1 MANVLRFTGGK
12 RCIVCGDQI
21 DPERVR
27 TNPDVVTCEA
37 GCSVG
42 KTINADWRLN
52 ADGRLR
58 PTQDAIDRDTL
69 TISG

>member
-27 TNPDVVTCEA
+27 GNPDILTCEA
-37 GCSVG
+37 GCQVE
-42 KTINADWRLN
+42 KAPP
-52 ADGRLR
+52 A
-58 PTQDAIDRDTL
+58 PKRDTL